1 MNIFCFCS
9 CMSVN
14 VGNNTNLTLP
24 ECEQKSSDDKLKNN
38 ISQIIEGIPMDS
50 AENYLD
56 LVPPYQS
63 NIAPFYFNNRVGIR
77 CLIKID
83 TILGPSNINSK
94 DSTMIRNGMVVKKN
108 MQSPL
113 TQKDVMT
120 IYELYKKWWRKVQNK
135 PFGVIVSSYKKNPP
149 LINTDYT
156 WLLVDKSYFP
166 SN

>member
-1 MNIFCFCS
+1 
-9 CMSVN
+9 
-14 VGNNTNLTLP
+14 
-24 ECEQKSSDDKLKNN
+24 
-38 ISQIIEGIPMDS
+38 MDS

-135 PFGVIVSSYKKNPP
+135 PFGVIVSSYQKNPP